1 MKKLQFLLL
10 SLLVFTVLFSCRGD
24 ESISKNNFPN
34 ALADT
39 RIVTRVEDGG
49 IPTYIYNSTPS
60 GKLENVVL
68 QSGST
73 HFLSYNA
80 ANRVQTVEVD
90 PTSSNRSTVTLTY
103 DASGKIAT
111 SEKQTFMNNVLYS
124 IEDAILTYTQG
135 KLTNVLSKRKS
146 SPTSPY
152 SHYRQSDITYNGDNI
167 ALVKENGAMIS
178 AGIMQPMD
186 PSFEFRYVY
195 ENHDSKIN
203 PLTTLPKEYMIALGL
218 LGSMASSNISYNN
231 VLKVSVFVGGNSTP
245 VSSVSVPPLV
255 YDAQNYP
262 VSDTQ
267 NQLKFYYK
275 TLQ

>member
-1 MKKLQFLLL
+1 
-10 SLLVFTVLFSCRGD
+10 
-24 ESISKNNFPN
+24 
-34 ALADT
+34 
-39 RIVTRVEDGG
+39 
-49 IPTYIYNSTPS
+49 
-60 GKLENVVL
+60 
-68 QSGST
+68 
-73 HFLSYNA
+73 
-80 ANRVQTVEVD
+80 
-90 PTSSNRSTVTLTY
+90 
-103 DASGKIAT
+103 
-111 SEKQTFMNNVLYS
+111 
-124 IEDAILTYTQG
+124 
-135 KLTNVLSKRKS
+135 
-146 SPTSPY
+146 
-152 SHYRQSDITYNGDNI
+152 
-167 ALVKENGAMIS
+167 MIS